1 MQDASEREQTVLLGQ
16 MMHQPLSIGALI
28 DHAARYHA
36 DTEIVSAL
44 TEGGFERTSWGQVG
58 ANAHRVGSALR
69 ARGMEPGDRIGT
81 LAWNNRRHLELYFG
95 VPGMGMVCHTLN
107 PRLAPDQLVYIVNHA
122 SDRMLFI
129 EKTFV
134 PVIAGLRDQ
143 MPSIR
148 GIVMLGARDDE
159 AAAAI
164 PGLLFHDE
172 LLAEGDATAPW
183 EALDENAPSSLC
195 YTSGTTGNPKG
206 VLYSHRSTIF
216 HAVFANNPDGLAIS
230 GADSVMPV
238 VPMFHVNAWG
248 IPYAAAAVGSRLILP
263 GPRLDG
269 ESLAHLIVDEKVT
282 VAAGVPTIWLGL
294 LNALETT
301 GLKPESLRRTIV
313 GGSAMPP
320 SMRAAFRDRHGVE
333 LVQAWGMTE
342 TSPLATMNAPLAK
355 HRALPFE
362 EQDRIA
368 NGQGRPVFGVEL
380 RIVDSEGRV
389 LPEDGVT
396 EGELQVRGHWIVHTY
411 FGQEKPALTYDGW
424 FDTGD
429 ISTIDPDGY
438 MVIRDRSKDIIKSGG
453 EWISTV
459 DLENIAVSHPK
470 VANAAAIAARHP
482 KWDERPVICCQKR
495 PQSDLTEEELL
506 AFYDGKV
513 PRWQKPDRV
522 VFVDTLPLGATG
534 KVVKATLREA
544 HGNVLWDDAMA
555 EIEAEKAAAGTSEA

>member
-1 MQDASEREQTVLLGQ
+1 MQSGG
-16 MMHQPLSIGALI
+16 MMYQQLSIASLI
-28 DHAARYHA
+28 DHAARYHG
-36 DTEIVSAL
+36 DTEIVSAV
-44 TEGGFERTSWGQVG
+44 TEGGFERLDWATVG
-58 ANAHRVGSALR
+58 ANARRIASALVR
-69 ARGMEPGDRIGT
+69 RGMKPGDRIAT

-95 VPGMGMVCHTLN
+95 VPGAGMVCHTIN
-107 PRLAPDQLVYIVNHA
+107 PRLSPEQLAFIVA
-122 SDRMLFI
+122 DAGDRMLFV
-129 EKTFV
+129 ERTFLPLV
-134 PVIAGLRDQ
+134 AALRERL
-143 MPSIR
+143 PSIEAF
-148 GIVMLGARDDE
+148 VLMGARDDE
-159 AAAAI
+159 AAATL
-164 PGLLFHDE
+164 PGLLFHDD
-172 LLAEGDATAPW
+172 LLAEGDPDFAWP
-183 EALDENAPSSLC
+183 EVDETAPSSLC

-206 VLYSHRSTIF
+206 VLYTHRSTML
-216 HAVFANNPDGLAIS
+216 HTMTANQPDGMS
-230 GADSVMPV
+230 VGAAGTVLPV

-459 DLENIAVSHPK
+459 DLENIAVGHPK

-482 KWDERPVICCQKR
+482 KWDERPVICAIPR
-495 PQSDLTEEELL
+495 PGSDLTEAELL
-506 AFYDGKV
+506 AFYDGKL
-513 PRWQKPDRV
+513 PRWQVPDRV
-522 VFVDTLPLGATG
+522 IFVESLPIGATG
-534 KVVKATLREA
+534 KVVKATLRQL
-544 HGNVLWDDAMA
+544 HGDVLWDDAV
-555 EIEAEKAAAGTSEA
+555 AGENAGG

>member
-1 MQDASEREQTVLLGQ
+1 
-16 MMHQPLSIGALI
+16 
-28 DHAARYHA
+28 
-36 DTEIVSAL
+36 
-44 TEGGFERTSWGQVG
+44 
-58 ANAHRVGSALR
+58 
-69 ARGMEPGDRIGT
+69 
-81 LAWNNRRHLELYFG
+81 
-95 VPGMGMVCHTLN
+95 
-107 PRLAPDQLVYIVNHA
+107 
-122 SDRMLFI
+122 
-129 EKTFV
+129 
-134 PVIAGLRDQ
+134 
-143 MPSIR
+143 
-148 GIVMLGARDDE
+148 
-159 AAAAI
+159 
-164 PGLLFHDE
+164 
-172 LLAEGDATAPW
+172 
-183 EALDENAPSSLC
+183 
-195 YTSGTTGNPKG
+195 
-206 VLYSHRSTIF
+206 
-216 HAVFANNPDGLAIS
+216 
-230 GADSVMPV
+230 
-238 VPMFHVNAWG
+238 
-248 IPYAAAAVGSRLILP
+248 
-263 GPRLDG
+263 
-269 ESLAHLIVDEKVT
+269 
-282 VAAGVPTIWLGL
+282 
-294 LNALETT
+294 
-301 GLKPESLRRTIV
+301 
-313 GGSAMPP
+313 
-320 SMRAAFRDRHGVE
+320 
-333 LVQAWGMTE
+333 
-342 TSPLATMNAPLAK
+342 MNAPLAK

-534 KVVKATLREA
+534 KVVKATLRQE
-544 HGNVLWDDAMA
+544 HGNVLWDDAVA
-555 EIEAEKAAAGTSEA
+555 EIEAEKAASGTSEA